1 MTRRR
6 ASGRPSPRTSR
17 PVVTFTVASGALAPE
32 ASGRSS
38 RTDERAAAV
47 RKVLRTLT
55 RRTGRAAALA
65 LGLWLAFSSF
75 AHAAPARVSE
85 LTRHVGDIP
94 RRIVGYGIVTGLD
107 GTGDRS
113 FGRGS
118 AGSPSVRSVAN
129 LLRRFQIEV
138 PAEQLRLRDVAA
150 VLVTAEVSPWLRP
163 GGRFDVEVSALGDAT
178 SLRGGTLWIT
188 PLVTD
193 PGEPAIATAQGSLL
207 VTSDR
212 EGGSVAFA
220 RTNRGRILS
229 GGVLEVDQP
238 VPAADPR
245 LLMQEPDLR
254 TASLVAAAIDSAFG
268 AGTATL
274 EDAGSLVLKVPTGIA
289 PALWLAAVD
298 TVQVLPPEV
307 ARVVIDARDGTV
319 VAGGALRVTAAV
331 VSRGGVTLQIGGAGG
346 APSEGLVRMP
356 ADASVQEVA
365 AGLHA
370 AGARG
375 PEIAAVFESLRSAG
389 ALRAQVVVR

>member
-1 MTRRR
+1 MMRRR
-6 ASGRPSPRTSR
+6 ATGRPSSRTSR
-17 PVVTFTVASGALAPE
+17 PAVTFTVASGALAP
-32 ASGRSS
+32 AAP
-38 RTDERAAAV
+38 RTRPADERASAV
-47 RKVLRTLT
+47 RKVVRTLT
-55 RRTGRAAALA
+55 RRAGRAA
-65 LGLWLAFSSF
+65 GLAFAFGLACVAF
-75 AHAAPARVSE
+75 AQAAPARVSE
-85 LTRHVGDIP
+85 LTRHAGDVP

-150 VLVTAEVSPWLRP
+150 VLVTAEVSPWLRA

-193 PGEPAIATAQGSLL
+193 PGEPAIATAQGALL

-220 RTNRGRILS
+220 RTNRGRIPA
-229 GGVLEVDQP
+229 GGVLEVEPTVP
-238 VPAADPR
+238 VSEPR

-274 EDAGSLVLKVPTGIA
+274 EDAGSLLLKVPSGIS

-298 TVQVLPPEV
+298 TVEVLPPDV
-307 ARVVIDARDGTV
+307 PRVVIDARDGTV
-319 VAGGALRVTAAV
+319 VAGGTLRISPAV

-346 APSEGLVRMP
+346 TPSEGLVRMP
-356 ADASVQEVA
+356 GDASVQEVA